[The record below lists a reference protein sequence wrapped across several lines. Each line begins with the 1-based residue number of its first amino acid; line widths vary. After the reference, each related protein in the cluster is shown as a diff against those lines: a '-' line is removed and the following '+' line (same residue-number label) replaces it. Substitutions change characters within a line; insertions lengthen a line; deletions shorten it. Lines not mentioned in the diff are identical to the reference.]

1 MRKPP
6 PSKIPASKIPFRTLL
21 AAAAAASTLSACAV
35 GPNYVRPPV
44 ATAPAFKEPAHAPG
58 WTPAQP
64 ADTVLKTDWWTLFGD
79 PVLNELE
86 AKVAVSNQ
94 NVVAAEAGYRQAE
107 ALVREQKAAFFP
119 TLSLNGS
126 GARSGSGGG
135 SGSST
140 IITGPGGAVSTS
152 GGKASNTYRASL
164 GATWE
169 PDLWGRIRREVQ
181 SAGANAQA
189 SAADLAGARLSA
201 QGALATDYFDLR
213 ELDAE
218 TVLLTETVTGYQR
231 SLKIAQNRF
240 NAGIAPH
247 SDVLQAESQ
256 LASTQ
261 ADLADLG
268 RQRATFEHAIA
279 VLTGQAPETFALAAQ
294 PNWNPAIPEVPVS
307 VPSVLLQRRPD
318 VAAAERKAAAASAQ
332 IGVAVSAYFPSLS
345 LTGSYGYSANE
356 LSGLISASNSLWS
369 YGLSA
374 AETLFD
380 GGLRKGQVAAARAS
394 YDQAVAQY
402 RQAALTAFQNV
413 EDQLA
418 ATRALAAEYDL
429 RRQAAAAS
437 EAAAQMVVNQ
447 YSAGQVAYTNVVTAQ
462 ATALSARRSLAQ
474 SAASRQTTAVAL
486 IQGLGG
492 GWTAPS

>member
-1 MRKPP
+1 M
-6 PSKIPASKIPFRTLL
+6 
-21 AAAAAASTLSACAV
+21 
-35 GPNYVRPPV
+35 
-44 ATAPAFKEPAHAPG
+44 
-58 WTPAQP
+58 
-64 ADTVLKTDWWTLFGD
+64 
-79 PVLNELE
+79 
-86 AKVAVSNQ
+86 
-94 NVVAAEAGYRQAE
+94 
-107 ALVREQKAAFFP
+107 
-119 TLSLNGS
+119 
-126 GARSGSGGG
+126 
-135 SGSST
+135 
-140 IITGPGGAVSTS
+140 
-152 GGKASNTYRASL
+152 
-164 GATWE
+164 
-169 PDLWGRIRREVQ
+169 
-181 SAGANAQA
+181 
-189 SAADLAGARLSA
+189 
-201 QGALATDYFDLR
+201 ATDYFDLR

-218 TVLLTETVTGYQR
+218 TALLTATVEGYQR

-240 NAGIAPH
+240 NAGVAPR

-268 RQRATFEHAIA
+268 RQRAAFEHAIA

-294 PNWNPAIPEVPVS
+294 PNWNPTIPEVPVS

-345 LTGSYGYSANE
+345 LTGSYGYSAGE

-418 ATRALAAEYDL
+418 ATRALAAEYEL